1 MRLSEG
7 VEWALHSCV
16 LLAWLEDEG
25 PVATGRLADAYE
37 LPAAYLN
44 KQLQALR
51 AAGILT
57 STAGARGG
65 FRLARAPEAI
75 TLLDVVD
82 AIEGTDPAF
91 RCQEIRQRGL
101 GGDAPKREYRSRCA
115 IATAMRR
122 ADVEWRNALAEQ
134 TLADVIAAAERSASH
149 MRDRARHWYAAPA

>member
-1 MRLSEG
+1 VRLSEG

-16 LLAWLEDEG
+16 LLAWLEDEA
-25 PVATGRLADAYE
+25 PISTSRLADAYE
-37 LPAAYLN
+37 LPSAYLN

-51 AAGILT
+51 AAGIVT
-57 STAGARGG
+57 SAAGAHGG

-82 AIEGTDPAF
+82 AIEGSDDAF

-101 GGDAPKREYRSRCA
+101 GADAPKGDYRSRCA

-122 ADVEWRNALAEQ
+122 ADVAWRQALAEQ
-134 TLADVIAAAERSASH
+134 TLADLIAAAERSAPH
-149 MRDRARHWYAAPA
+149 ARARARRWHAAA

>member
-1 MRLSEG
+1 VRLSEG

-16 LLAWLEDEG
+16 LLAWLEDEA
-25 PVATGRLADAYE
+25 PISTSRLADAYE
-37 LPAAYLN
+37 LPSAYLN

-51 AAGILT
+51 AAGIVT
-57 STAGARGG
+57 STAGAHGG

-82 AIEGTDPAF
+82 AIEGSDEAF

-101 GGDAPKREYRSRCA
+101 GADAPKRDYRSRCA

-122 ADVEWRNALAEQ
+122 ADVAWRQALAEQ
-134 TLADVIAAAERSASH
+134 TLADLIAAAERSAPH
-149 MRDRARHWYAAPA
+149 ARARARRWHATA

>member
-1 MRLSEG
+1 VRLSEG

-16 LLAWLEDEG
+16 LLAWLEDEA
-25 PVATGRLADAYE
+25 PISTSRLADAYE
-37 LPAAYLN
+37 LPSAYLN

-51 AAGILT
+51 AAGIVT
-57 STAGARGG
+57 STAGAHGG

-82 AIEGTDPAF
+82 AIEGSDDAF

-101 GGDAPKREYRSRCA
+101 GADAPKHDYRSRCA

-122 ADVEWRNALAEQ
+122 ADVAWRQALAEQ
-134 TLADVIAAAERSASH
+134 TLADLIAAAERSAPH
-149 MRDRARHWYAAPA
+149 ARARARRWHATA